1 MSPAARAAAR
11 AAARVSGPSVRIA
24 VSIEKSGWRKSLPE
38 AAKIGR
44 LAARRA
50 LKAALAS
57 GMARGPILAK
67 TAALE
72 LSLVLENDAGMR
84 TLNRDYRGKD
94 KPTNVLSF
102 AALDG
107 VAESA
112 LESRGKAPN
121 FPAGIPIYLG
131 DVILAL
137 ETLKKEAKGQGKSL
151 KQHYVHLVVHGV
163 LHLLGFDH
171 ERAKDALV
179 MENLERVVLADLGW
193 PDPYLS

>member
-1 MSPAARAAAR
+1 MSPAA
-11 AAARVSGPSVRIA
+11 GPSVRIA

-44 LAARRA
+44 QAARRA

-57 GMARGPILAK
+57 GKARGPMLARRK
-67 TAALE
+67 ALE

-84 TLNRDYRGKD
+84 VLNRDFRGQD

-107 VAESA
+107 AAESA
-112 LESRGKAPN
+112 LESRGKLPN
-121 FPAGIPIYLG
+121 SAAGLPVYLG

-137 ETLKKEAKGQGKSL
+137 ETLKKEAKSQGKSL
-151 KQHYVHLVVHGV
+151 RQHYVHLVVHGV

-171 ERAKDALV
+171 ERAKDALA
-179 MENLERVVLADLGW
+179 MEDLERNVLAGLGW